1 MTIESSGVI
10 ERESRHY
17 ISVPSSDG
25 PPAVRGGAAR
35 VRGWWGALVR
45 LALRD
50 VWNPG
55 PLPVLLGRLAAL
67 LGLVAVYGYGQLH
80 LTLAHYDAK
89 AHLVVARR
97 ILDSLTPGWEQIGA
111 VWLPLPH
118 LLNML
123 PVQVDSLYRSGGFA
137 IALSLIANV
146 VATASIAGTVQL
158 LTASRA
164 GATLAAALYA
174 ANPNVLYLQSTP
186 MTEPMLFG
194 LTALQVYLLT
204 QWVLGGR
211 LTVPRAAGW
220 VTVLAC
226 LTRYEA
232 WPITAAALAAS
243 AWAWWRRGNAVSGVL
258 RVHARLAL
266 YPALTV
272 LAFLA
277 FSRITVGEWFVSG
290 GFFVPD
296 DTLRGQPAVVAE
308 RILEGL
314 EVLGGGRLVR
324 VAAVSL
330 AVVALLGLASAG
342 RSPMLVPLALFA
354 AAALPLS
361 AYLAGHPFRIRY
373 EIPLV
378 VASAMTAGLA
388 VGLLR
393 RWGPLVALLVFVAV
407 IDERPPGD
415 LGAAMVVEAQLD
427 RQVQP
432 RRQVTACL
440 VSDYRGGTIMASMGA
455 LGHYMHELAAA
466 GFEIGDFL
474 HEGNGP
480 IWDSAFTRGPA
491 ALVEWVLVEDEAE
504 GGDAIIQRQRLHP
517 RLLERFDR
525 VCSGGGVSLYRRRG
539 PD

>member
-1 MTIESSGVI
+1 
-10 ERESRHY
+10 
-17 ISVPSSDG
+17 
-25 PPAVRGGAAR
+25 
-35 VRGWWGALVR
+35 
-45 LALRD
+45 
-50 VWNPG
+50 
-55 PLPVLLGRLAAL
+55 
-67 LGLVAVYGYGQLH
+67 
-80 LTLAHYDAK
+80 
-89 AHLVVARR
+89 
-97 ILDSLTPGWEQIGA
+97 
-111 VWLPLPH
+111 
-118 LLNML
+118 
-123 PVQVDSLYRSGGFA
+123 
-137 IALSLIANV
+137 
-146 VATASIAGTVQL
+146 
-158 LTASRA
+158 
-164 GATLAAALYA
+164 
-174 ANPNVLYLQSTP
+174 

-194 LTALQVYLLT
+194 LTALQVYLFT

-308 RILEGL
+308 RILEGI

-342 RSPMLVPLALFA
+342 RAPMLVPLALFA

-440 VSDYRGGTIMASMGA
+440 VVGLSRRRRSWRAWARSATTCTSWPRPASRSATSCTRATARSGTAPSRADRRRWSNGCWSRTRPKAATPSSSASGSTRA
-455 LGHYMHELAAA
+455 CWSASTGCAAA
-466 GFEIGDFL
+466 AACRWYRRRAPGLEANAERRQVVEPAEVDL
-474 HEGNGP
+474 R
-480 IWDSAFTRGPA
+480 ARGSR
-491 ALVEWVLVEDEAE
+491 LVEIAFGLLVAHFAAE
-504 GGDAIIQRQRLHP
+504 GGVAADEKPCTEHGDRADRRAGGDVALPENRTADA
-517 RLLERFDR
+517 
-525 VCSGGGVSLYRRRG
+525 G
-539 PD
+539 